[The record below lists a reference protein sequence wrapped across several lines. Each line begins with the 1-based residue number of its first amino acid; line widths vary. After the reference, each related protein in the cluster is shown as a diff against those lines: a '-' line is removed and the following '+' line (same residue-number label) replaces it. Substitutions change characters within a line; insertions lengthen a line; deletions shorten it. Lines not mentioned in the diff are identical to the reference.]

1 MSLWYASRLALH
13 RIAARLTYASGVH
26 SSPSAFYAV
35 SDFLKMQVRRKLSK
49 AASLN
54 LGSLIRPFMLRCNK
68 VLVLHAVLGGGTS
81 RSNEYQNLF
90 TAGLPC
96 REPLVNEND
105 FVIDNAA
112 NSGEFY
118 YVN

>member
-1 MSLWYASRLALH
+1 M
-13 RIAARLTYASGVH
+13 
-26 SSPSAFYAV
+26 
-35 SDFLKMQVRRKLSK
+35 
-49 AASLN
+49 
-54 LGSLIRPFMLRCNK
+54 
-68 VLVLHAVLGGGTS
+68 LVLHAVLGGGTS
-81 RSNEYQNLF
+81 RSNEYQNF
-90 TAGLPC
+90 SVADLPC

>member
-1 MSLWYASRLALH
+1 MTLWYASKLALH
-13 RIAARLTYASGVH
+13 RIAARLTYASAAN
-26 SSPSAFYAV
+26 SLPPAFYAV
-35 SDFLKMQVRRKLSK
+35 SDFPRIRVRRKLSK
-49 AASLN
+49 AVSLN

-112 NSGEFY
+112 NPGEFY

>member
-1 MSLWYASRLALH
+1 MKLWYASRQRLH
-13 RIAARLTYASGVH
+13 RVAARLTYASGVH
-26 SSPSAFYAV
+26 SSPSAFYVV
-35 SDFLKMQVRRKLSK
+35 SDFPRIRVRRKLSK

-54 LGSLIRPFMLRCNK
+54 LGLLIRPFMLRCNK

-112 NSGEFY
+112 NSSEFY